1 LFLYYDEK
9 KLLEAKV
16 IIPVEEG
23 AATETDA
30 LLLVSAALVGFN
42 LGNFLIPFDALD
54 GFITF

>member
-1 LFLYYDEK
+1 
-9 KLLEAKV
+9 LEAKV
-16 IIPVEEG
+16 IIPDEEG